1 MENLQRYI
9 WEAQIDEGLL
19 SGIGKFFSKIFKVQ
33 KKFGEAGEKIKV
45 DIKKI
50 KRCKKPLDFVNLET
64 KEYKVLLEDKTCG
77 FPIFNEFVKNPKK
90 YLGDAKDSS
99 KTYLHFQELKNGA
112 VQAGAIMYT
121 ESPEQRKG
129 EAVQLLCIESSL
141 IVENTAEVN
150 KCMIDIW
157 MDELKKNKEWKYIF
171 AIPTHPKIKG
181 ILTQVGFSTDK
192 ANKEMYIK
200 QIK

>member
-99 KTYLHFQELKNGA
+99 KTYLHFQELEKGA

-121 ESPEQRKG
+121 ESPEQRNG
-129 EAVQLLCIESSL
+129 EAAQLLCIESSL
-141 IVENTAEVN
+141 IIENVAEVN
-150 KCMIDIW
+150 KCMLDIW
-157 MDELKKNKEWKYIF
+157 MNELKKNKELQYIF

-181 ILTQVGFSTDK
+181 ILTQIGFSKDK
-192 ANKEMYIK
+192 GNKEMYIK

>member
-33 KKFGEAGEKIKV
+33 KKFGDAGEKIKV

-77 FPIFNEFVKNPKK
+77 FPIFNEFVK
-90 YLGDAKDSS
+90 
-99 KTYLHFQELKNGA
+99 
-112 VQAGAIMYT
+112 I
-121 ESPEQRKG
+121 QRN
-129 EAVQLLCIESSL
+129 I
-141 IVENTAEVN
+141 
-150 KCMIDIW
+150 
-157 MDELKKNKEWKYIF
+157 
-171 AIPTHPKIKG
+171 
-181 ILTQVGFSTDK
+181 
-192 ANKEMYIK
+192 
-200 QIK
+200 

>member
-1 MENLQRYI
+1 
-9 WEAQIDEGLL
+9 
-19 SGIGKFFSKIFKVQ
+19 
-33 KKFGEAGEKIKV
+33 
-45 DIKKI
+45 
-50 KRCKKPLDFVNLET
+50 
-64 KEYKVLLEDKTCG
+64 
-77 FPIFNEFVKNPKK
+77 
-90 YLGDAKDSS
+90 
-99 KTYLHFQELKNGA
+99 
-112 VQAGAIMYT
+112 MYT

>member
-33 KKFGEAGEKIKV
+33 KKFGEAGEKVKV

-99 KTYLHFQELKNGA
+99 KTYLHFQELEKGA
-112 VQAGAIMYT
+112 VQAGALMYT
-121 ESPEQRKG
+121 ESSEQRKG
-129 EAVQLLCIESSL
+129 EGVQLLCIESSL
-141 IVENTAEVN
+141 IIENGAEVN

-157 MDELKKNKEWKYIF
+157 MNELKKNKELQYIF

-181 ILTQVGFSTDK
+181 ILTQVGFSKDK
-192 ANKEMYIK
+192 GNKEMYIK

>member
-33 KKFGEAGEKIKV
+33 KKFGEAGEKVKV

-99 KTYLHFQELKNGA
+99 KTYLHFQELEQGA
-112 VQAGAIMYT
+112 VQAGALMYT

-129 EAVQLLCIESSL
+129 EGVQLLCIESSL
-141 IVENTAEVN
+141 IIENVAEVN

-157 MDELKKNKEWKYIF
+157 MNELKKNKELQYIF

-181 ILTQVGFSTDK
+181 ILTQLGFSKDK
-192 ANKEMYIK
+192 GNKEMYIK